1 MPASEPDSVTF
12 ERPPVNE
19 VVLSVQLSGVA
30 IDEVGVL
37 ADYWPSIRA
46 DFPQHQKQPPLP
58 PVVEDFSPP
67 GVQGPSVGIEFFQGT
82 PPSRYWFSSADDT
95 RLVQVQPDRF
105 AYNWRQISGNES
117 YPRYRELRPEFEAR
131 YGAFLDAVAGGVDAP
146 VPEWCEI
153 TYINHVEAKGEV
165 AGVHGPLSRI
175 LRALNPEV
183 TSPTL
188 PVIEDTHV
196 QQRFRILDETTGDPI
211 GRFYLTAIPAFR
223 AADAAPIYVITLIA
237 RGRPADE
244 SMEGVLAFF
253 DRGRSLIV
261 NGFRESTTDEM
272 HELWG
277 LET

>member
-1 MPASEPDSVTF
+1 MPATKPEPVTF

-19 VVLSVQLSGVA
+19 VVLSVQLSGPA

-58 PVVEDFSPP
+58 RVVEDFSLP
-67 GVQGPSVGIEFFQGT
+67 GQQGAGVGIEFFQGH

-105 AYNWRQISGNES
+105 AYNWRQIPGNEV

-131 YGAFLDAVAGGVDAP
+131 YAAFLDAVTAGTDGP
-146 VPEWCEI
+146 TPEWCEI
-153 TYINHVEAKGEV
+153 TYINHVEAKSTV

-175 LRALNPEV
+175 LRALNPDV
-183 TSPTL
+183 TAPTL
-188 PVIEDTHV
+188 PAIEDTHV
-196 QQRFRILDETTGDPI
+196 QQRFRILDDASGSPI
-211 GRFYLTAIPAFR
+211 GRFYLTAVPAFR
-223 AADAAPIYVITLIA
+223 TVDAAPIYVITLIA
-237 RGRPADE
+237 RGRPADA
-244 SMEGVLAFF
+244 SMDSVLAFF
-253 DRGRSLIV
+253 DRGRELIV

-277 LET
+277 LTT